1 MINLDEFTR
10 LLEQEFD
17 DMEPN
22 SLKPETSYREMPD
35 FSSMHALIIIAFI
48 DNQFDVLLT
57 GQELK
62 NTITVKD
69 LYDLVVTKVNA

>member
-22 SLKPETSYREMPD
+22 SLTPETSYRDMPD

-69 LYDLVVTKVNA
+69 LYDIVLQKVNS

>member
-1 MINLDEFTR
+1 MIDVNEFTR
-10 LLEQEFD
+10 LLEEEFD
-17 DMEPN
+17 DIESN
-22 SLKPETSYREMPD
+22 TLTPETSYRNIPD

-62 NTITVKD
+62 NTTTVKD
-69 LYDLVVTKVNA
+69 LYHLVSQKINA

>member
-22 SLKPETSYREMPD
+22 SLTPETSYRDMPD

-62 NTITVKD
+62 NTIMVKD

>member
-1 MINLDEFTR
+1 MINVEEFTR

-22 SLKPETSYREMPD
+22 SLTPETSYRDMPD

>member
-22 SLKPETSYREMPD
+22 SLMPETSYRDMPD

>member
-17 DMEPN
+17 DMQPN
-22 SLKPETSYREMPD
+22 SLTPETSYRDMPD

>member
-22 SLKPETSYREMPD
+22 SLTPETSYRDMPD

>member
-1 MINLDEFTR
+1 MMEIIEFTK
-10 LLEQEFD
+10 LLEEEFD
-17 DMEPN
+17 DLEPN
-22 SLKPETSYREMPD
+22 FLTPETSYRSIPD

-62 NTITVKD
+62 NTNTVQD
-69 LYDLVVTKVNA
+69 LYNLVQAKINS

>member
-1 MINLDEFTR
+1 MINVEEFTR

-22 SLKPETSYREMPD
+22 SLTPDTSYRDMPD

-69 LYDLVVTKVNA
+69 LYNLVLQKVNS